1 MNIFCSISYDITGVS
16 VTYKKNIG
24 QWVAVQKRIVK
35 IQDSRG
41 AKGNRIIPEHT
52 CPRACVCDSTPED
65 GHGECAPK
73 IVSFMK
79 ACDGHMPRIYIY
91 IYAKDLYI

>member
-16 VTYKKNIG
+16 VTYKKNTG
-24 QWVAVQKRIVK
+24 QWVAVQKRIVE

-41 AKGNRIIPEHT
+41 AKGNPIIPEHT
-52 CPRACVCDSTPED
+52 YAHAAAYVIAHQKMDMVSV
-65 GHGECAPK
+65 PK

-91 IYAKDLYI
+91 IYTIYI